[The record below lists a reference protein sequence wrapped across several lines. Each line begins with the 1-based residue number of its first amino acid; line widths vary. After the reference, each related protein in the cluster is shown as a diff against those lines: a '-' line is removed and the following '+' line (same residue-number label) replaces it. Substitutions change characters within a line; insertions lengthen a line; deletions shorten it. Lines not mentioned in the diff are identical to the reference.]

1 MKISSTNKSIKCLEH
16 VDSQK
21 NIWKVRWDF
30 VKNDNILLFE
40 EKVFNYKPSLDQIK
54 DLIYTW
60 YNKETDKAILSGFVW
75 RDMPVWLSTEN
86 QFNYK
91 AAYDL
96 AVQTNGVTLPVKFK
110 FGTPD
115 NPIYYTFTDL
125 PTFTD
130 FYVSAMTYINKT
142 LDKGWEQKDSINWSK
157 YTV

>member
-1 MKISSTNKSIKCLEH
+1 MKISSTNKSMKCLER
-16 VDSQK
+16 VDTQK

-30 VKNDNILLFE
+30 IKNDNLLLFE
-40 EKVFNYKPSLDQIK
+40 EKAFNYKPSLDQIK

-75 RDMPVWLSTEN
+75 KDMPVWLSTEN

-96 AVQTNGVTLPVKFK
+96 AVQTNGATLPVKFK

-142 LDKGWEQKDSINWSK
+142 LDKGWEQKDSINWDK
-157 YTV
+157 YIV

>member
-1 MKISSTNKSIKCLEH
+1 MKISSTNKSIKCLER
-16 VDSQK
+16 VDTQK

-30 VKNDNILLFE
+30 IKNDNLLLFE

-54 DLIYTW
+54 DLIYAW

-75 RDMPVWLSTEN
+75 KDMPVWLSTEN

-96 AVQTNGVTLPVKFK
+96 AVQTNGATLPVKFK

-125 PTFTD
+125 STFTD

-142 LDKGWEQKDSINWSK
+142 LDKGWEQKDSINWDK
-157 YTV
+157 YTA